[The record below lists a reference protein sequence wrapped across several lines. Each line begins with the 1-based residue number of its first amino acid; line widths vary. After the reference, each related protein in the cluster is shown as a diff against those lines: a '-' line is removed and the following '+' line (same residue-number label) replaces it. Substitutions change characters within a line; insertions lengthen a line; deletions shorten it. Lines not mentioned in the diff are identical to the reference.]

1 MQKFEDTKT
10 DILGVDDRAKTVG
23 VLTYY
28 KGGYSFYK
36 AMIKHDDTSLAT
48 NELGEF
54 GVVRNSVYDIS
65 VTKFNE
71 PGYPTI
77 PPVTIDPDEDDD
89 LRMSILIN
97 VNPWTWYVQEV
108 EF

>member
-1 MQKFEDTKT
+1 
-10 DILGVDDRAKTVG
+10 
-23 VLTYY
+23 
-28 KGGYSFYK
+28 
-36 AMIKHDDTSLAT
+36 MIKHDDTSLAT

-65 VTKFNE
+65 VTKFND

-77 PPVTIDPDEDDD
+77 PPIVTDKDEDDD
-89 LRMSILIN
+89 LRMSILID
-97 VNPWTWYVQEV
+97 VNPWTWYTQEV